1 MENSIRFN
9 NVNKS
14 FSNKV
19 IFSDV
24 TYNFY
29 KQNYHL
35 IGKNGVGKSTLLR
48 LMVGLDRVDSG
59 HITINNDSQVGND
72 NNNAKRI
79 YYVPDDLAV
88 YPFLSGN
95 EFFSWMAK
103 ARSSTINE
111 MNDVIDRL
119 ELRVYLNTYIAN
131 MSFGTKKK
139 FLLASALV
147 GKPDFIILDE
157 PLNGLDKHSQ
167 QVLLTVLKEKS
178 CDSGLIFSTHHDS
191 NIAVLDPIRV
201 QISNCKLTDEKI
213 RIDETT

>member
-35 IGKNGVGKSTLLR
+35 IGKNGIGKSTLLR
-48 LMVGLDRVDSG
+48 LMVGLDSVDSG
-59 HITINNDSQVGND
+59 HIIINNDVQVE
-72 NNNAKRI
+72 NNNYNAKRI

-95 EFFSWMAK
+95 EFFSWIAK
-103 ARSSTINE
+103 ARPSTLKE
-111 MNDVIDRL
+111 MTDVIDRL
-119 ELRVYLNTYIAN
+119 ELRAYLNTYIAD

-139 FLLASALV
+139 FLLASALI
-147 GKPDFIILDE
+147 GTPDFIILDE

-178 CDSGLIFSTHHDS
+178 CHSGLIFSTHHDS
-191 NIAVLDPIRV
+191 NIAILDPIRV
-201 QISNCKLTDEKI
+201 QISNCKL
-213 RIDETT
+213 IDEVACTN

>member
-24 TYNFY
+24 SYDFC
-29 KQNYHL
+29 KKNYHL

-48 LMVGLDRVDSG
+48 LMVGLDSVDSG
-59 HITINNDSQVGND
+59 HITINNESRVGND
-72 NNNAKRI
+72 NYNAKRI

-95 EFFSWMAK
+95 EFFSWVAK

-119 ELRVYLNTYIAN
+119 ELRVYLNTYIAD

-139 FLLASALV
+139 FLLASALI

-191 NIAVLDPIRV
+191 NIALLDPIRV

>member
-19 IFSDV
+19 IFSDIS
-24 TYNFY
+24 YDFC
-29 KQNYHL
+29 KKNYHL

-48 LMVGLDRVDSG
+48 LMVGLDNVDSG
-59 HITINNDSQVGND
+59 HITINNESRVGND
-72 NNNAKRI
+72 NYHAKRI

-95 EFFSWMAK
+95 EFFSWIAK

-191 NIAVLDPIRV
+191 NIALLDPIRV
-201 QISNCKLTDEKI
+201 QISNCKLTDEKM
-213 RIDETT
+213 RINETT